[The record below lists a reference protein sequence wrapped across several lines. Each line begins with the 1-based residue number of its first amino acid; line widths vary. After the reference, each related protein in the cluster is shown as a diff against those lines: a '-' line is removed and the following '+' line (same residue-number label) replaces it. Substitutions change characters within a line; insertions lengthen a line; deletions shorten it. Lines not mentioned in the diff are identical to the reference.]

1 MCYLLLNL
9 SLLSVKAV
17 AKTFNVFFVN
27 IVPNLGIDAYI
38 VSEVITSHATSL
50 KSIIE
55 KYKHHPSITA
65 IKIDV
70 DKIEKDNF
78 SFKEII
84 KPFLFKGI
92 KNLKP
97 KKMSQSNDVPTKLIK
112 EYSDIFTTI
121 IILKILAS
129 PSMMVPFQKALNV

>member
-1 MCYLLLNL
+1 M
-9 SLLSVKAV
+9 
-17 AKTFNVFFVN
+17 FFVN

-84 KPFLFKGI
+84 KPFVFKGI
-92 KNLKP
+92 KNLNP
-97 KKMSQSNDVPTKLIK
+97 KKMSQSNDVPAKLIK
-112 EYSDIFTTI
+112 ECSDIFTTI
-121 IILKILAS
+121 IILKILADACI
-129 PSMMVPFQKALNV
+129 MVPFQKALNV